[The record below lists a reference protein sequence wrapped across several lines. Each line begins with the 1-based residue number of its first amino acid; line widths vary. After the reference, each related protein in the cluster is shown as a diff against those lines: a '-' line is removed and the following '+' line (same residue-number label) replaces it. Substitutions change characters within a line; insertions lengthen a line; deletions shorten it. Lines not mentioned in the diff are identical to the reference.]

1 MIDLIPASSA
11 SSMSAIQRDSNINQE
26 PTLLHD
32 LDGDEVTSQLETLME
47 LVNLDSTVAGREN
60 SLEYNTF
67 TQIVPLTHKGV
78 VDPIIDVSDGDD
90 VDDDHDVEPQP
101 ASSELV
107 QEPFTEM
114 ESENAHK
121 ALFSFLFEPSESSQD
136 SESTGFVLSD
146 DLIEDLQNLKDRM
159 QHRYNVIRRNLFSSV
174 NGHG

>member
-1 MIDLIPASSA
+1 MIDLIPTSSA
-11 SSMSAIQRDSNINQE
+11 SSMSPIQRDSNVNQE
-26 PTLLHD
+26 LTLLPG

-67 TQIVPLTHKGV
+67 TQIVSLTHK
-78 VDPIIDVSDGDD
+78 DTAEPIIDVSEGDD
-90 VDDDHDVEPQP
+90 GEHDVAPQP

-107 QEPFTEM
+107 TEPFTEM

-136 SESTGFVLSD
+136 CESTELVLSD
-146 DLIEDLQNLKDRM
+146 DLVEDLQNLKDRM

>member
-1 MIDLIPASSA
+1 MIDQIPTSSA
-11 SSMSAIQRDSNINQE
+11 SSMSSIQRDSNVNQE
-26 PTLLHD
+26 LTLLPG
-32 LDGDEVTSQLETLME
+32 LDGDEVTSQLEILME

-67 TQIVPLTHKGV
+67 TQIVSLTHK
-78 VDPIIDVSDGDD
+78 DTAEPIIDVSEGDD
-90 VDDDHDVEPQP
+90 GEHDVPPQP

-107 QEPFTEM
+107 TEPFTEM

-136 SESTGFVLSD
+136 CEPTELVLSD
-146 DLIEDLQNLKDRM
+146 DLVEDLQNLKDRM